1 MYEGPSPALDRLAPT
16 RLWGPDFPLS
26 RKDVQAV
33 HDASV
38 AVLEK
43 TGVRFASDTALA
55 LFRAHGFRVEGQR
68 VFFTE
73 ADLWKA
79 LDTVPRRFTIL
90 ARNPRHHIA
99 MEPGVVV
106 FGLGRGAVT
115 FVEPDGSYHHGTT
128 ADVIAASKLCQR
140 LAVLE
145 LWGPLVYP
153 ADIPPADANLWL
165 SQTMIRY
172 TDKPYHYS
180 HRDDIDLVAMAYGT
194 TREGMAARSDLDHSY
209 GQTTA
214 TVTSPLSLS
223 PDECDNLM
231 EYARCGIAFHIASMP
246 IGGTTGPCTL
256 AGVVVQQNCENLAA
270 IVLAQLVRPGCPVFY
285 GTIGGH
291 ADMRSL
297 RPLFGTAETRLIER
311 AGSQMTDLYG
321 LFCRGNVALTDAPVC
336 DFQAG
341 AQAMLHTLH
350 VLQNGPNILPGCG
363 LLGSYL
369 GASLAKIVLDVELI
383 TATKRFLTPIRPDR
397 ETLAVEVIAD
407 AAPRGEFITHEH
419 TLRHYATEF
428 LSGGVFV
435 STNYDQW
442 AAAGGKEA
450 KHLAHETAQMLI
462 DSYVQP
468 PLDPGLAEEM
478 DAYVK
483 RHWHA

>member
-1 MYEGPSPALDRLAPT
+1 MNDGAVSAIERLAPT

-26 RKDVQAV
+26 RKDIQAV

-38 AVLEK
+38 AVLER
-43 TGVRFASDTALA
+43 TGVRFASEKALGV
-55 LFRAHGFRVEGQR
+55 FRRHGFQVEGQR
-68 VFFTE
+68 VFFSE
-73 ADLWKA
+73 SEIWRA
-79 LDTVPRRFTIL
+79 LETVPPRFTIL
-90 ARNPRHHIA
+90 ARNPRHTIS

-106 FGLGRGAVT
+106 FGLGRGAINL
-115 FVEPDGSYHHGTT
+115 VEPDGSYRNGRTE
-128 ADVIAASKLCQR
+128 DVVAATKLCHQ
-140 LAVLE
+140 LDVLE

-153 ADIPPADANLWL
+153 ADLAPANAHLWL
-165 SQTMIRY
+165 AQTMIKY

-180 HRDDIDLVAMAYGT
+180 DRSDIDLVAMAYGT
-194 TREGMAARSDLDHSY
+194 SREAMARRGDFSRSY

-214 TVTSPLSLS
+214 TVSSPLSITS
-223 PDECDNLM
+223 EECENLL
-231 EYARCGIAFHIASMP
+231 EYARCGIAFHVASMP

-270 IVLAQLVRPGCPVFY
+270 IVLAQLARPGCPVFY

-311 AGSQMTDLYG
+311 AGSQMTDFYG

-383 TATKRFLTPIRPDR
+383 IATKRFLTPIRPDR
-397 ETLAVEVIAD
+397 DTLAVEVIAE
-407 AAPRGEFITHEH
+407 AAPKGEFITHDH
-419 TLRHYATEF
+419 TLQHYASEF

-442 AAAGGKEA
+442 AAAGRPEA
-450 KHLAHETAQMLI
+450 KHLAHERALQLI
-462 DSYVQP
+462 DSYEQP
-468 PLDPGLAEEM
+468 PLDPALEAEV
-478 DAYVK
+478 DGYVK
-483 RHWHA
+483 RSWE